1 MATVQERIK
10 QAKEKIEHVRMGG
23 GEKAIEKQHSKGKL
37 TAHERLDLLFDE
49 GTFVELDAL
58 LAAAH
63 ADMIE
68 LVLHEFDFFL
78 NSSHAL
84 PPNGSN

>member
-49 GTFVELDAL
+49 GTFVELD
-58 LAAAH
+58 
-63 ADMIE
+63 D
-68 LVLHEFDFFL
+68 LVH
-78 NSSHAL
+78 HR
-84 PPNGSN
+84 

>member
-49 GTFVELDAL
+49 GTFVDEDGRSGRRSERLRR
-58 LAAAH
+58 
-63 ADMIE
+63 
-68 LVLHEFDFFL
+68 
-78 NSSHAL
+78 SSY
-84 PPNGSN
+84 PGSC